1 MIIKRSLF
9 GSQAVAE
16 KATTDKT
23 TQASL
28 VATTSPQ
35 ATEVSRTKISP
46 SGAGDYQGSPFNLYR
61 GLRGSGRHQTHHLDD
76 NFNDHLNAF
85 IGFGFVG
92 AILFIAV
99 CCVIFQYCKS
109 SQRNDSSPPARRRQ
123 RSFDGAAAAS
133 ALGQDVHTAEELG
146 EEEGEAPEP
155 MQVRGDG
162 EAVSDNEIS
171 WLNATFREEDPIRY
185 CIVPVQPEN
194 KTLVAE
200 NTSSHLVSAE
210 THLYN
215 ASVNLQ
221 SKYVTVELQNWDSE
235 SRNIISNDS
244 RNLSP
249 EIAKSNDD
257 VDSPS
262 NDVNILNED
271 DVSTRNNQE
280 LYSPN
285 VLSDLASDVDL
296 SPLTDRISD
305 VSDLLV
311 ALVLDVSS
319 TKNDAVTAGMTQHQ
333 SDTSCREIDE
343 DSVGSE
349 ESFSRLQDV
358 RAQAEFSPYHLAWS
372 TPLLPHRHAAKLRRH
387 SSNPGAST
395 ASKKLNME
403 LDMAS
408 DKPDPS
414 SLQREAESSVQTL
427 KGLESTQAEPHSS
440 SNRRRMSESSRGSKM
455 SDSSLLRDWGFLKQL
470 ADRSKRPAS
479 VEWDGRRPSAGSRR
493 RSLGAWSDVSAG
505 AQIPGP
511 EGSPLLPYS
520 VVEYRRSLKNII
532 QAEDVPRIVLEP
544 SKTPEAE
551 AESPSLPL
559 SSPRSYLSPLQ
570 SGFAVYNS
578 PRIDIAWYAENRH
591 CQEWDDQDH
600 TPQNRHRECGIGLRQ
615 CSVIKE
621 NDNNTAVLETNTQ
634 DHTAVGRTYDTL
646 NNNKS
651 DIVVVDTIISSPHI
665 NAVPTFVPFSSPS
678 LSYTGSSEVTS
689 PSGKSTDVS
698 PEFMSTKDSSASSS
712 NISETRG
719 TFTDPDSGMSPG
731 RQPSSDGTKCA
742 GSSYEVFTPE
752 YRRGMEAG
760 SVHLFNSDGTPST
773 ASSPSSKPRQMSS
786 DLSTFKTPFPV
797 DNLRPNP
804 SASRRTPTGV
814 PRPIIPRS
822 RSSVNKPLSQQG
834 LHEESQPPL
843 RRSRTSDSVSS
854 STPINV
860 GSLSDVSVVGFCAS
874 RLSLQNNSMFWD
886 DEFSAPAPRGENDS
900 LAWED
905 DPFLD

>member
-46 SGAGDYQGSPFNLYR
+46 SGAGDYRGSPFNLYR

-133 ALGQDVHTAEELG
+133 ALGLDVHTAEELG

-162 EAVSDNEIS
+162 EAASDNEIS

-221 SKYVTVELQNWDSE
+221 PKYVTVELQNWDSE

-262 NDVNILNED
+262 NDVNILNDD
-271 DVSTRNNQE
+271 DVSPRNNQE

-358 RAQAEFSPYHLAWS
+358 R
-372 TPLLPHRHAAKLRRH
+372 
-387 SSNPGAST
+387 
-395 ASKKLNME
+395 
-403 LDMAS
+403 
-408 DKPDPS
+408 
-414 SLQREAESSVQTL
+414 
-427 KGLESTQAEPHSS
+427 
-440 SNRRRMSESSRGSKM
+440 
-455 SDSSLLRDWGFLKQL
+455 
-470 ADRSKRPAS
+470 
-479 VEWDGRRPSAGSRR
+479 
-493 RSLGAWSDVSAG
+493 VS
-505 AQIPGP
+505 
-511 EGSPLLPYS
+511 
-520 VVEYRRSLKNII
+520 
-532 QAEDVPRIVLEP
+532 
-544 SKTPEAE
+544 
-551 AESPSLPL
+551 
-559 SSPRSYLSPLQ
+559 
-570 SGFAVYNS
+570 
-578 PRIDIAWYAENRH
+578 
-591 CQEWDDQDH
+591 
-600 TPQNRHRECGIGLRQ
+600 
-615 CSVIKE
+615 
-621 NDNNTAVLETNTQ
+621 
-634 DHTAVGRTYDTL
+634 
-646 NNNKS
+646 
-651 DIVVVDTIISSPHI
+651 
-665 NAVPTFVPFSSPS
+665 
-678 LSYTGSSEVTS
+678 
-689 PSGKSTDVS
+689 
-698 PEFMSTKDSSASSS
+698 
-712 NISETRG
+712 
-719 TFTDPDSGMSPG
+719 
-731 RQPSSDGTKCA
+731 
-742 GSSYEVFTPE
+742 
-752 YRRGMEAG
+752 
-760 SVHLFNSDGTPST
+760 
-773 ASSPSSKPRQMSS
+773 
-786 DLSTFKTPFPV
+786 
-797 DNLRPNP
+797 
-804 SASRRTPTGV
+804 
-814 PRPIIPRS
+814 
-822 RSSVNKPLSQQG
+822 
-834 LHEESQPPL
+834 
-843 RRSRTSDSVSS
+843 
-854 STPINV
+854 
-860 GSLSDVSVVGFCAS
+860 
-874 RLSLQNNSMFWD
+874 
-886 DEFSAPAPRGENDS
+886 
-900 LAWED
+900 
-905 DPFLD
+905 